1 MTNVKDLMNN
11 EELMKHIV
19 EDLEDFPED
28 SPVTYEVWALG
39 YNHLDELTDSE
50 LLLATFEDPDKAVE
64 YAKQLTLA
72 DIVYKASEEDTD
84 IEQADDIDYISVEVE
99 TVLSDPDD
107 EFVGGT
113 INIGTVYKK
122 EISIYEDESEDEE
135 EIVSLHANDYNL
147 LDDGNI
153 EVSRVFLINFNK
165 NDRLQIMFADEDNT
179 PILTY
184 KIISETTANTFIC
197 EFIY

>member
-11 EELMKHIV
+11 EELMQYIM
-19 EDLEDFPED
+19 EDLEDFPAG
-28 SPVTYEVWALG
+28 SPITYEVWALG
-39 YNHLDELTDSE
+39 YDRFEAITDSE
-50 LLLATFEDPDKAVE
+50 LLLAEFSDPDKAVE

-99 TVLSDPDD
+99 TVLSDPND

-113 INIGTVYKK
+113 INIGSIYKK
-122 EISIYEDESEDEE
+122 EISLYEDEPEEED
-135 EIVSLHANDYNL
+135 EIVSLHADDYTL
-147 LDDGNI
+147 LDDGTL
-153 EVSRVFLINFNK
+153 EVRRALLKNFNK
-165 NDRLQIMFADEDNT
+165 NDQVKVMFVDEDNK

-184 KIISETTANTFIC
+184 KIISKIGNLFIC

>member
-11 EELMKHIV
+11 EELMQYIL
-19 EDLEDFPED
+19 EDLEDFPES

-39 YNHLDELTDSE
+39 YDRFEATTDAE

-64 YAKQLTLA
+64 YAKQITLA
-72 DIVYKASEEDTD
+72 DIVHKASEEDTD
-84 IEQADDIDYISVEVE
+84 MEHTINVDHISVEVE
-99 TVLSDPDD
+99 TVLSDPND

-113 INIGTVYKK
+113 INVGTIYRK
-122 EISIYEDESEDEE
+122 EISIYEDDTEDEQ
-135 EIVSLHANDYNL
+135 EIVSLHANDYTL

-153 EVSRVFLINFNK
+153 EVSRALLIDFNK
-165 NDRLQIMFADEDNT
+165 NDQLQIMFADEDNT

-184 KIISETTANTFIC
+184 RIISKTTANTFIC
-197 EFIY
+197 EFVY

>member
-11 EELMKHIV
+11 EELMQYIV
-19 EDLEDFPED
+19 EDLEDFHEG

-39 YNHLDELTDSE
+39 YNHLNEITDSE

-64 YAKQLTLA
+64 YAKQITLA
-72 DIVYKASEEDTD
+72 DIIYKASEEDTD
-84 IEQADDIDYISVEVE
+84 IEQPDDVAYISVEVE
-99 TVLSDPDD
+99 TVLSDPND

-113 INIGTVYKK
+113 INVGSIYKK
-122 EISIYEDESEDEE
+122 EISIYEDESDEE
-135 EIVSLHANDYNL
+135 DEIVSLHEDDYTL
-147 LDDGNI
+147 LDDGTL
-153 EVSRVFLINFNK
+153 EVHRSLLKNFNK
-165 NDRLQIMFADEDNT
+165 NDQVKVMFIDEDNK

-184 KIISETTANTFIC
+184 KIISKIGNLFIC

>member
-11 EELMKHIV
+11 EELMQYIL
-19 EDLEDFPED
+19 EDLEDFPES

-39 YNHLDELTDSE
+39 YDCFEATTDAE

-64 YAKQLTLA
+64 YAKQITLA
-72 DIVYKASEEDTD
+72 DIVHKASEEDTD
-84 IEQADDIDYISVEVE
+84 MEHTINVDHISVEVE
-99 TVLSDPDD
+99 TVLSDPND

-113 INIGTVYKK
+113 INVGTIYRK
-122 EISIYEDESEDEE
+122 EISIYEDDTEDEQ
-135 EIVSLHANDYNL
+135 EIVSLHANDYAL

-153 EVSRVFLINFNK
+153 EVSRALLIDFNK
-165 NDRLQIMFADEDNT
+165 NDQLQIMFADEDNT

-184 KIISETTANTFIC
+184 RIISKTTANTFIC
-197 EFIY
+197 EFVY

>member
-11 EELMKHIV
+11 EELMQYII
-19 EDLEDFPED
+19 EDLEDFPEG

-84 IEQADDIDYISVEVE
+84 IEQADNIDYISVEVE
-99 TVLSDPDD
+99 TVLSDPND

-113 INIGTVYKK
+113 INIGSIYKK
-122 EISIYEDESEDEE
+122 EISLYEDEPEEED
-135 EIVSLHANDYNL
+135 EIVSLHADDYTL
-147 LDDGNI
+147 LDDGTL
-153 EVSRVFLINFNK
+153 EVRRALLKNFNK
-165 NDRLQIMFADEDNT
+165 NDQVKVMFVDEDNK

-184 KIISETTANTFIC
+184 KIISKIGNLFIC

>member
-11 EELMKHIV
+11 EELMQYII
-19 EDLEDFPED
+19 EDLEDFPEG

-50 LLLATFEDPDKAVE
+50 LLLATFKDPDKAVE

-99 TVLSDPDD
+99 TVVEDD
-107 EFVGGT
+107 EDGTMNVGT
-113 INIGTVYKK
+113 IYKK
-122 EISIYEDESEDEE
+122 EISIYEDESEEE
-135 EIVSLHANDYNL
+135 DEIVNLHADDYTL
-147 LDDGNI
+147 LDDGTL
-153 EVSRVFLINFNK
+153 EVRRSLLKNFNK
-165 NDRLQIMFADEDNT
+165 NDQVKVMFIDEDNK

-184 KIISETTANTFIC
+184 KIISKIGNLFIC
-197 EFIY
+197 EFIF

>member
-11 EELMKHIV
+11 EELMQYII
-19 EDLEDFPED
+19 EDLEDFHEG

-39 YNHLDELTDSE
+39 YNHLNEITDSE

-64 YAKQLTLA
+64 YAKQITLA
-72 DIVYKASEEDTD
+72 DIIYKASEEDTD
-84 IEQADDIDYISVEVE
+84 IEQPDDVAYISVEVE
-99 TVLSDPDD
+99 TVLSDPND

-113 INIGTVYKK
+113 INVGSIYKK
-122 EISIYEDESEDEE
+122 EISIYEDESDEE
-135 EIVSLHANDYNL
+135 DEIVSLHEDDYTL
-147 LDDGNI
+147 LDDGTL
-153 EVSRVFLINFNK
+153 EVHRSLLKNFNK
-165 NDRLQIMFADEDNT
+165 NDQVKVMFIDEDNK

-184 KIISETTANTFIC
+184 KIISKIGNLFIC

>member
-11 EELMKHIV
+11 EELMQYII
-19 EDLEDFPED
+19 EDLEDFPEG

-64 YAKQLTLA
+64 YAKQITLA
-72 DIVYKASEEDTD
+72 DIIYKASEEDTD

-99 TVLSDPDD
+99 TVLSDPND

-113 INIGTVYKK
+113 INVGSIYKK
-122 EISIYEDESEDEE
+122 EISIYEDESDEE
-135 EIVSLHANDYNL
+135 DEIVSLHADDYTL
-147 LDDGNI
+147 LDDGTL
-153 EVSRVFLINFNK
+153 EVRRSLLKNFNK
-165 NDRLQIMFADEDNT
+165 NDQVKVMFIDEDNK

-184 KIISETTANTFIC
+184 KIISKIGNLFIC

>member
-11 EELMKHIV
+11 EELMKHVV
-19 EDLEDFPED
+19 EDLEDFPEG